1 MKTKRRP
8 PMLTSEWRVITNVLN
23 IRSKLFPPRLRS
35 LTILMSLKARNT
47 VVAPFN
53 EIVVYFEIKM
63 LAIDP
68 RTIIKSKLFQPS
80 EK

>member
-1 MKTKRRP
+1 
-8 PMLTSEWRVITNVLN
+8 
-23 IRSKLFPPRLRS
+23 
-35 LTILMSLKARNT
+35 MSLKARNT